1 MSEEMKDNV
10 VAIPVDEE
18 PVSEG
23 QVESENSLKVAEEDI
38 YSLEA
43 SKAYSLVR
51 ARMDGLPESFP
62 NDTLVIFEQAD
73 PGHYMALRFESAE
86 AVDVV
91 IAQLQ
96 TMRDEFVDKVQK
108 LQEIVRKA
116 EEEAE
121 AEEAAKDDGD
131 MDRESES
138 ADADSSAGAA
148 ESVAKADESTAE

>member
-1 MSEEMKDNV
+1 MSEEMKDTV
-10 VAIPVDEE
+10 VAMPVDEE
-18 PVSEG
+18 PASEA
-23 QVESENSLKVAEEDI
+23 VDADEASLHIAEEDI

-62 NDTLVIFEQAD
+62 NDTLVIFEQGN
-73 PGHYMALRFESAE
+73 PSHHMALRFESAE
-86 AVDVV
+86 AMDVI

-96 TMRDEFVDKVQK
+96 TMRDEYVDKVQK
-108 LQEIVRKA
+108 LQEMVRKA

-138 ADADSSAGAA
+138 ANADSSAGAV
-148 ESVAKADESTAE
+148 EPTAKADESIAE